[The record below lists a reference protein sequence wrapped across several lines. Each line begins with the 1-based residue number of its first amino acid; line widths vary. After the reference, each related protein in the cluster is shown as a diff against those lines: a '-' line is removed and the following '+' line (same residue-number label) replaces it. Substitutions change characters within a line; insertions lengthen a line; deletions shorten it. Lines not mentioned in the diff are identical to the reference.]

1 MYSSLL
7 YTPSILS
14 TTSTRLHSPSRPTK
28 KYSTLVS
35 TKRQEPKKTE
45 PVNANERPELASILA
60 RPDANHAL
68 SGLSS
73 ACVFGAGEAD
83 CVFGAA
89 AGEANCVFVAGE
101 VDCVFGVGEVDCVYG
116 AATGDVDCVFS
127 ADEADCVFGAGEADC
142 VFSRQV
148 LAEGLDALSRTVPAS
163 RALSKL
169 LFRGEEESDLV
180 LSLCTLL
187 RLRTAKC
194 PDCGRSIRGFPSDGL
209 GVDSDGL
216 GVDSEPCD
224 RRACFASIFC
234 TET

>member
-1 MYSSLL
+1 M
-7 YTPSILS
+7 
-14 TTSTRLHSPSRPTK
+14 
-28 KYSTLVS
+28 
-35 TKRQEPKKTE
+35 
-45 PVNANERPELASILA
+45 LA
-60 RPDANHAL
+60 RPGANHAL

-116 AATGDVDCVFS
+116 AATGDVDCVFG

-169 LFRGEEESDLV
+169 LFRGERR
-180 LSLCTLL
+180 SLTWCSHSVHSSACEPLNAQIVGAVSEVFP
-187 RLRTAKC
+187 RTA
-194 PDCGRSIRGFPSDGL
+194 S
-209 GVDSDGL
+209 
-216 GVDSEPCD
+216 
-224 RRACFASIFC
+224 A
-234 TET
+234 

>member
-1 MYSSLL
+1 M
-7 YTPSILS
+7 
-14 TTSTRLHSPSRPTK
+14 
-28 KYSTLVS
+28 
-35 TKRQEPKKTE
+35 
-45 PVNANERPELASILA
+45 LA
-60 RPDANHAL
+60 RPGANHAL

-116 AATGDVDCVFS
+116 AATGDVACVFS
-127 ADEADCVFGAGEADC
+127 ADEADCVFGADEADCVFGADEADC

-194 PDCGRSIRGFPSDGL
+194 PDCGRSIRGFPSDGF

>member
-1 MYSSLL
+1 M
-7 YTPSILS
+7 
-14 TTSTRLHSPSRPTK
+14 
-28 KYSTLVS
+28 
-35 TKRQEPKKTE
+35 
-45 PVNANERPELASILA
+45 LA
-60 RPDANHAL
+60 RPGANHAL

-89 AGEANCVFVAGE
+89 AGEANCVLDAGE

-116 AATGDVDCVFS
+116 AATGDVDCVFG

-216 GVDSEPCD
+216 GVDSETCD